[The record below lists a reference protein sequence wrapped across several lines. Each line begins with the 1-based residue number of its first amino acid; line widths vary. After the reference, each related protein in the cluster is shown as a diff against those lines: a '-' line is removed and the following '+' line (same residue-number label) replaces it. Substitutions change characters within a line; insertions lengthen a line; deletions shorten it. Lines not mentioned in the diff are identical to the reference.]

1 MCNLRPMN
9 AYEFEHYVKDAVKE
23 YASELAKSGS
33 CQEKDS
39 LSISQKTF
47 TSLLPDGIESKD
59 QFLYHI
65 INETDAVIGMIW
77 FGLRPNNEG
86 FICDFSI
93 HENFRG
99 QGFGKKAMEL
109 VELEAK
115 KLKIK
120 SLKLHVFG
128 HNIAAISLYKKLGYE
143 IYSMNMSKEI

>member
-23 YASELAKSGS
+23 YASELTKSGS